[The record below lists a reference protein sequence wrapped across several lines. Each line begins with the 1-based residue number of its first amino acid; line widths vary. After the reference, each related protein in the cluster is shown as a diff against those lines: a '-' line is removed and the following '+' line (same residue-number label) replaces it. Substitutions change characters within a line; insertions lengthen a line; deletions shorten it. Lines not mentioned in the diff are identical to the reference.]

1 MIENGIK
8 DLRFHEIIAFSYVYF
23 MENYIKTWKE
33 KIENKGMRFL
43 SLFAFQ
49 MFFTF

>member
-33 KIENKGMRFL
+33 KIENKGMRRRKWAL
-43 SLFAFQ
+43 TYS
-49 MFFTF
+49 TRE